1 MVSRGTWVTRILRL
15 RSLKNLRGFSPESVN
30 VIHTEARKEL
40 DGAIA
45 YYETQHLGLGLDLL
59 TEVEEALRKIQL
71 NPTVGTLHKI
81 EGVRRYVIQRFPYL
95 IFYAEL
101 EELMSDYCARTGKA

>member
-1 MVSRGTWVTRILRL
+1 MKFI
-15 RSLKNLRGFSPESVN
+15 

-45 YYETQHLGLGLDLL
+45 YYEAQNLGLGLNLL
-59 TEVEEALRKIQL
+59 TEVEEALRKIRQ
-71 NPTVGTLHKI
+71 NPEVGTPHKI
-81 EGVRRYVIQRFPYL
+81 EGVRRFVIQRFPYL

-101 EELMSDYCARTGKA
+101 EELIWIIAIAHGKRKPDYWKTRQIE